1 MAKKRKILKE
11 ELIAILQEKDIQYNI
26 CNALIKKALNG
37 DIKAFEVIRETIGE
51 NYKDLD
57 KSQEDITTRI
67 VIVNDLPP
75 DENELLL
82 S

>member
-26 CNALIKKALNG
+26 CNALIKKSLNG

>member
-1 MAKKRKILKE
+1 MAKKRKIINE

>member
-57 KSQEDITTRI
+57 KSQEDNITRV

-75 DENELLL
+75 EENELLL